1 MRIEVESGI
10 NGCLIVKDSYNL
22 DLKSLTNHSL
32 AFLEQQIDEKMPRT
46 LILFADNKNCD
57 AEILTLVAE
66 VQSAFER
73 KQLHRIVLIGEC
85 LAQYAQEFPKK
96 ERLVFSNINLFLNSD
111 FFERI
116 QNEAILLKIASEEE
130 ENLVLQKLRLLVHDT
145 VLETNFDA
153 LKNNINHFRDKL
165 NPNTKLMCMVKASA
179 YGSGSIEVSRALQH
193 WGCDYLAVAFAHEG
207 VELRQAGINLPILVL
222 DPCSDALS
230 RIIENRLEPEIFSF
244 SMLQKMLSVATKKNV
259 KDYPIHLKIDS
270 GMHRAGF
277 EWDDLD
283 KVLDLL
289 KTQSYLKVVSVFSH
303 LVGADSSQFD
313 SFTQQQVDYFDKCA
327 KKISSGFSHKILY
340 HILNSSGSQ
349 RFTENQ
355 FDMIRLG
362 IGLWGISF
370 SEKDI
375 LQNVCTLK
383 TKVSQIKYV
392 AKTETVGYSRNGIL
406 KQDSKIALLPL
417 GYADGIDRRL
427 GNGAWSVLIGD
438 RRFPVIGN
446 VCMDLMMVD
455 ITDSDV
461 KEGDE
466 VTVFGDLQTIADM
479 SAVLRTIPYEVLT
492 SIAPRVRRVYF
503 CK

>member
-10 NGCLIVKDSYNL
+10 NGCLIVKDSYNQ

-46 LILFADNKNCD
+46 LILYADNQNCN
-57 AEILTLVAE
+57 AEIPTLVSE

-85 LAQYAQEFPKK
+85 LAQYSYQFP
-96 ERLVFSNINLFLNSD
+96 ERDRLVFSDINLFLTSN
-111 FFERI
+111 FFEKI
-116 QNEAILLKIASEEE
+116 QNEAILLKIASEKEE
-130 ENLVLQKLRLLVHDT
+130 KLVLQRLRLLVHDT

-153 LKNNINHFRDKL
+153 LKYNINHFRKKL
-165 NPNTKLMCMVKASA
+165 QPETKLMCMVKASA
-179 YGSGSIEVSRALQH
+179 YGSGSIEVSRALQY

-207 VELRQAGINLPILVL
+207 VELRQAGIDIPIMVL
-222 DPCSDALS
+222 DPCVDVLG
-230 RIIENRLEPEIFSF
+230 RMIENKLEPEIFSF
-244 SMLQKMLSVATKKNV
+244 SMLQTMLQEAEQRNL

-277 EWDDLD
+277 ELDDLD
-283 KVLDLL
+283 EVLEMLQQ
-289 KTQSYLKVVSVFSH
+289 QSYLKVVSVFSH
-303 LVGADSSQFD
+303 LVGADDSQFD
-313 SFTQQQVDYFDKCA
+313 SFTQWQIDYFSTCA
-327 KKISSGFSHKILY
+327 KKIVSAFPHKVLC

-349 RFTENQ
+349 RFTENH

-370 SEKDI
+370 SEKDV

-392 AKTETVGYSRNGIL
+392 DKSETVGYSRKGVLTQN
-406 KQDSKIALLPL
+406 SKIALLPL

-427 GNGAWSVLIGD
+427 GNGAWNVLIGEQS
-438 RRFPVIGN
+438 FPIIGN

-455 ITDSDV
+455 VTGSNV

-466 VTVFGDLQTIADM
+466 VTIFGDKQTIADM
-479 SAVLRTIPYEVLT
+479 SAVLGTIPYEVLT